1 MGALVRSVICTPTRT
16 WHASTGVPHCACI
29 CICICI
35 PPAYETRQLEII
47 CFRSASWCVAGSVI
61 WSIDAYGGNDSN
73 FNHILQPWNGARVG
87 GCCVIIV
94 QPNPLP

>member
-1 MGALVRSVICTPTRT
+1 M
-16 WHASTGVPHCACI
+16 
-29 CICICI
+29 
-35 PPAYETRQLEII
+35 
-47 CFRSASWCVAGSVI
+47 AGSVI